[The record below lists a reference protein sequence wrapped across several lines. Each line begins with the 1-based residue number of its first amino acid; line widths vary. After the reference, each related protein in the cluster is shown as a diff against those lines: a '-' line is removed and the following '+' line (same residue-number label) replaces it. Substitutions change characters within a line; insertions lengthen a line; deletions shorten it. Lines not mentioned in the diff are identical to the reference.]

1 MFTGPFQLVVRSHS
15 TFLPCR
21 RVLSAN
27 ATTIHVTSSDGAQ
40 YTQNAGVSRMQDD
53 EADRQSCALHA
64 MTPSSDTAA
73 ATKNDFVP
81 RDSGF
86 RSKAINSLAMLIQ

>member
-1 MFTGPFQLVVRSHS
+1 
-15 TFLPCR
+15 
-21 RVLSAN
+21 
-27 ATTIHVTSSDGAQ
+27 
-40 YTQNAGVSRMQDD
+40 MQDD